1 MECRICHQSIGFL
14 RGRFPERKK
23 TTTLAVHE
31 AEMPRLLQQVNCVIV
46 NPHPGAQRKLRQ
58 ELEAHHSNHTAQP
71 ATNGTPVSASMNG
84 DQHHAAETPE
94 ASAAPPETDS
104 VTETYPQQQ
113 EPERAEARA
122 HASR

>member
-71 ATNGTPVSASMNG
+71 ATNGTPTSASLNG
-84 DQHHAAETPE
+84 DQNHAPE
-94 ASAAPPETDS
+94 AQEAPTAQSDAEPG
-104 VTETYPQQQ
+104 TEMYPAP